1 MIRFQSKVTADLVM
15 FNEHGSVLLEIWGK
29 TPGAKGILLAA
40 EMAEADAAVRD
51 FIGRHG
57 AVDHKAADNNA
68 GADQAS
74 KPPPGEL
81 VSAVYAA
88 VEDVGAL
95 SSRRRTTDVGDAL
108 ARSASYPSI
117 RRSCVR
123 PL

>member
-74 KPPPGEL
+74 KPPP
-81 VSAVYAA
+81 VSWSARFTP
-88 VEDVGAL
+88 L
-95 SSRRRTTDVGDAL
+95 LKKL
-108 ARSASYPSI
+108 ARCQAEDE
-117 RRSCVR
+117 
-123 PL
+123 PLTWEMR